1 MRQTAKLLFDG
12 VSLRHARRSGPP
24 PAAEPALS
32 DEPVILEYDDA
43 ALHLQ
48 WVQKRQKDELLQAI
62 TAQRLAVVYLQ
73 QQKYDDALKALDAKV
88 SDDLKPVLLE
98 TRGDVLVA
106 QGKPKEAAAA
116 YEAALKLLPED
127 APQRELLQMKAEPL
141 S

>member
-1 MRQTAKLLFDG
+1 MAGTDFDAAK
-12 VSLRHARRSGPP
+12 
-24 PAAEPALS
+24 
-32 DEPVILEYDDA
+32 YDDA
-43 ALHLQ
+43 AKHLQ

-116 YEAALKLLPED
+116 YAAALKLLPED
-127 APQRELLQMKAEPL
+127 VPQRELLQMKADPL